1 MNLRRLGTPGDSVW
15 RAKAAARGLLR
26 TALTPKGVAVVRRL
40 RASGLSGVLRSK
52 EDRRLFEIARKCLAE
67 ADRFSWYDSKFLRQ
81 FEAARK
87 FIGRVRPDRL
97 DDFVSAFG
105 VLRTDPTFQTKL
117 LDPVFEAD
125 TFEAVVETIHALPK
139 VSLQYHEGDSF
150 GRSLI
155 RRHPFF
161 TRLQSSLTERVSELV
176 GEPVVAAYNFLSLYG
191 GKGRCDP
198 HLDQPLSK
206 WTLDICV
213 EQSVEWPIH
222 FSQVVDWPSES
233 GQYQTTIEELRA
245 NPSLRFDSVVLKPNG
260 GAIFSGSSQW
270 HFRDPLDARDTD
282 YCTLLFLHYLP
293 KGAEPLADPHQWAGH
308 FGIPELR
315 ILASADNG

>member
-1 MNLRRLGTPGDSVW
+1 MNLRRLGTSGDNVW
-15 RAKAAARGLLR
+15 TVKAAARGLLR
-26 TALTPKGVAVVRRL
+26 TALTPRGLAAVRRWRTHGLNGFL
-40 RASGLSGVLRSK
+40 RTK
-52 EDRRLFEIARKCLAE
+52 EDRRLLEVARACFEE
-67 ADRFSWYDSKFLRQ
+67 ADRFNWYDSKFLRQ

-87 FIGRVRPDRL
+87 FVAKVRPDRL
-97 DDFVSAFG
+97 DEFVSAFD
-105 VLRTDPTFQTKL
+105 VLRTDPAFKTKL
-117 LDPVFEAD
+117 LEPVFDAD
-125 TFEAVVETIHALPK
+125 TFRQVIETVHALPK

-150 GRSLI
+150 GRSLL

-176 GEPVVAAYNFLSLYG
+176 GEPVVPAYNFLSLYG

-206 WTLDICV
+206 WTLDICI
-213 EQSVEWPIH
+213 EQSVEWPIY
-222 FSQVVDWPSES
+222 FSQVIDWPTGE
-233 GQYQTTIEELRA
+233 GEYEPTIEELRA
-245 NPSLRFDSVVLKPNG
+245 NPSLHFDSVVLNPNG

-282 YCTLLFLHYLP
+282 YCTLLFFHYLP
-293 KGAEPLADPHQWAGH
+293 KGAEPLADPQQWASH

-315 ILASADNG
+315 ILAAADNG